1 MGELKAL
8 LPWQGTTLL
17 EHQLNA
23 LSEAGVSRTI
33 VVLGH
38 QSERLKSLVVGR
50 ENVQSVHNPDYH
62 QGKTTSITAG
72 VRAFEGAQGSQPEA
86 PQEEAILLLNVDQP
100 RSAGTIRLLMEL
112 HHGTDDSRGKP
123 SLITIPVY
131 QGKGGHPVI
140 LSTSLFM
147 ELLVIS
153 EETLG
158 IKSVVSRHEGCVRR
172 VEMESAEILV
182 DLNTVQDYYR
192 ALDMY
197 SSE

>member
-17 EHQLNA
+17 EHQLTA
-23 LSEAGVSRTI
+23 LAEAGVSRTI
-33 VVLGH
+33 VILGH
-38 QSERLKSLVVGR
+38 QSERLKSLVQGR
-50 ENVQSVHNPDYH
+50 ENVQWVYNSNYH
-62 QGKTTSITAG
+62 QGKTTSVKTG
-72 VRAFEGAQGSQPEA
+72 VRAFQGAQGSQPEA

-100 RSAGTIRLLMEL
+100 RSAGTIRFLMEL
-112 HHGTDDSRGKP
+112 HHGTDNP
-123 SLITIPVY
+123 SLITVPVY

-140 LSTSLFM
+140 LSTSLFT

-158 IKSVVSRHEGCVRR
+158 LKSVVRRHEECVRR
-172 VEMESAEILV
+172 VEMDSAEILV
-182 DLNTVQDYYR
+182 DLNTSQDYHR

-197 SSE
+197 FSG